1 MKQIKFSLSSNEK
14 QILETLWREN
24 KSLTRSQLIDLT
36 HNKTWEKGSIHVLLN
51 QLLNKNAIEVDNII
65 KTGKSYGRTYKPT
78 LTKEQYELMQLSNVF
93 KEINPSKASLKNF
106 FSALVESEVLE
117 DNTLEELENLIKQH
131 KKDCSK

>member
-1 MKQIKFSLSSNEK
+1 M
-14 QILETLWREN
+14 
-24 KSLTRSQLIDLT
+24 
-36 HNKTWEKGSIHVLLN
+36 LLN

-131 KKDCSK
+131 KRDCK

>member
-131 KKDCSK
+131 KRDCK

>member
-93 KEINPSKASLKNF
+93 KEINPSKSSLKNF

-131 KKDCSK
+131 KRDCK

>member
-78 LTKEQYELMQLSNVF
+78 LTKEQYELRQLSNVF
-93 KEINPSKASLKNF
+93 KEINPSKSSLKNF

-131 KKDCSK
+131 KRDCK

>member
-93 KEINPSKASLKNF
+93 KEINPSKSSLKNF